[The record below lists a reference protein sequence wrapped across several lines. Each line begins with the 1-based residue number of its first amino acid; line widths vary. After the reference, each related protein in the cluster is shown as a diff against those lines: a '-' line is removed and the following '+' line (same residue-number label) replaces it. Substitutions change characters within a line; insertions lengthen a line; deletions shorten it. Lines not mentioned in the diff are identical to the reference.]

1 MSRRSTGDVPE
12 LVEKARSG
20 DARSVARLIS
30 LVEDASPLLREV
42 MAGLAPYAGQHVGR
56 TSSASPARPASA
68 SPPRPRP
75 W

>member
-42 MAGLAPYAGQHVGR
+42 MAGLAPYAGTR
-56 TSSASPARPASA
+56 ARRRHHRLARRRQVDLDRA
-68 SPPRPRP
+68 P